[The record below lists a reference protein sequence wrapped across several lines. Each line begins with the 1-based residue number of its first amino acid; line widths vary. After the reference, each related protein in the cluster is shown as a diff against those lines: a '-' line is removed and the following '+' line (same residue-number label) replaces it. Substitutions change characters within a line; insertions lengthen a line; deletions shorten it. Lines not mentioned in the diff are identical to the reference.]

1 MVYVCG
7 QKDAELQ
14 TICVERPTVCLSVG
28 LSVCQPEEPLLH
40 SARVK
45 RGCQLFL
52 PEENLGEQ
60 ISGSRGII
68 LRLLSQRFHDPW
80 SSERPSRR
88 DFLRGLRWQEP
99 IDQRLEVKPRT
110 QRRAA
115 RRALLSSAVR
125 PLHTHRHSEGLQP
138 ARQSQ
143 TTPGRPGVRWTHGG
157 LRGPAHLAEIGWQT
171 HAPVNS
177 FCLSFFFYPPP
188 KKKNK

>member
-1 MVYVCG
+1 MFVVRRMLSCKPSAWRG
-7 QKDAELQ
+7 RLS
-14 TICVERPTVCLSVG
+14 VCLSVG

-45 RGCQLFL
+45 RGCQFFL

-138 ARQSQ
+138 GRVRRHRVGLVSGGRTEGYEAPPTWLRLA
-143 TTPGRPGVRWTHGG
+143 GRPTRPSTRFVF
-157 LRGPAHLAEIGWQT
+157 L
-171 HAPVNS
+171 
-177 FCLSFFFYPPP
+177 FFFGGGGVQ
-188 KKKNK
+188 